1 MRYLK
6 RFLCAALSLLLL
18 SMFPLTALAAPAVPT
33 VAEYVFSTLLSANG
47 LDVPLTSVNSW
58 LGEWSDYN
66 DYLAQ
71 GERGELGSY
80 SQYLYDLSH
89 SAETEALK
97 QKAIENAGT
106 LTDWMQLDWSDA
118 GGTDITLGKGIL
130 NGWYDGVKGTA
141 ADVTAS
147 IQGYLKTFAAYGTDA
162 LDYIK
167 TFTSFQEIALKGNPG
182 PSQYQAVLA
191 SYQTP
196 YNDSNITWVYNYYY
210 PVDFSP
216 LHKPYAYLE
225 SYDSAQGRWLL
236 RARYIYGIA
245 PYIGE
250 SRSMQVFTWR
260 YAYKRTN
267 GIVSNEA
274 RQYTDDGAFYLPSE
288 AIHKLPFPVFG
299 NKAAAD
305 AYVADQSMQDVY
317 NKVGQG
323 LPVTNVNQQAQT
335 TEIKVVPSVIT
346 LPQTGVD
353 AAELLE
359 RLDDAMDRIDELE
372 AALKE
377 AGLVIGWGQDV
388 VVPTES
394 ATTGEGEETETK
406 ATLAAILAKVEAIP
420 ATIEAMFDRKLE
432 PEDSDKDL
440 EDMKL
445 PSSIADKFPFCIPF
459 DVIYLV
465 KAMNASAEVP
475 RFELPF
481 EIHYQSFD
489 YAHTFVVDMSEW
501 DVAVKILRTML
512 DLLFIA
518 GLISVTRDMIRG

>member
-1 MRYLK
+1 MRIFK
-6 RFLCAALSLLLL
+6 RFVCAFLSLLLL
-18 SMFPLTALAAPAVPT
+18 SVFPLTALAAPAVPT

-58 LGEWSDYN
+58 LGEWSDYD
-66 DYLAQ
+66 DYLEQ

-89 SAETEALK
+89 NAETEALK

-106 LTDWMQLDWSDA
+106 LTDWMQLDWSGS
-118 GGTDITLGKGIL
+118 GGKEVPLGKGIL
-130 NGWYDGVKGTA
+130 NGWYDGVMGSASDVA
-141 ADVTAS
+141 AS
-147 IQGYLKTFAAYGTDA
+147 LQGYLKTFASYGSDA
-162 LDYIK
+162 IDYIK
-167 TFTSFQEIALKGNPG
+167 SFTPFQEIALKGTPG

-191 SYQTP
+191 SYNTP
-196 YNDSNITWVYNYYY
+196 YNDSDITWVYNYYY
-210 PVDFSP
+210 PEGFSAS
-216 LHKPYAYLE
+216 HKPYAYLE
-225 SYDSAQGRWLL
+225 SYDASQGRWLL
-236 RARYIYGIA
+236 RARYIYGLP

-250 SRSMQVFTWR
+250 ARSMQVFTWR
-260 YAYKRTN
+260 YTYKRTN
-267 GIVSNEA
+267 GIVSNDS
-274 RQYTDDGAFYLPSE
+274 RQYTSDGAFYLPSE
-288 AIHKLPFPVFG
+288 AIHKLPFPVFSS
-299 NKAAAD
+299 KAAAD
-305 AYVADQSMQDVY
+305 AYAADQSMQDVY

-323 LPVTNVNQQAQT
+323 LPVANVNQQVQT
-335 TEIKVVPSVIT
+335 GDVKVIPSVIT
-346 LPQTGVD
+346 LPQTGAD

-377 AGLVIGWGQDV
+377 AGLVIGWGNDV
-388 VVPTES
+388 VLPTES
-394 ATTGEGEETETK
+394 ATTGEGEDTETK

-420 ATIEAMFDRKLE
+420 MAIEAMFDRKVE

-440 EDMKL
+440 EDIKM

-465 KAMNASAEVP
+465 KSMNASAEVP

-501 DVAVKILRTML
+501 ESAVKILRTML